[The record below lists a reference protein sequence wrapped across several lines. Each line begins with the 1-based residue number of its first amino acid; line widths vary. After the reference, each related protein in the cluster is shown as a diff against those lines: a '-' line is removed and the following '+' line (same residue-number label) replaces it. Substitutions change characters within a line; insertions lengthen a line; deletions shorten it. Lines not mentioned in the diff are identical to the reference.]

1 MQNFRF
7 QEIMFSSRT
16 RAAFTLIELL
26 VVIAIIAILASIL
39 FPVFG
44 RARENARRT
53 SCSSNLKQMGI
64 AIAMYREDYDGT
76 NPRHRSCPDVADS
89 TCADV
94 FPATAVTGP
103 NEVWWAPFA
112 NSAAAADLKMSPEA
126 QVARANYRPGF
137 LQPYVKSTQIFRC
150 PTEPD
155 WQVGYAMSYISAGPM
170 GERDAE
176 VVNPMALFVWDHAR
190 TPGCADTRAH
200 MAGQPWG
207 IFPPAAD
214 PVAANPHTHYPIRH
228 LEGFNALR
236 YDGGVKFRRPTSLRD
251 ANFIATS

>member
-1 MQNFRF
+1 VGTAISVCAALDGPKALQEVPQMQNFRF

-112 NSAAAADLKMSPEA
+112 NSAAAADLKMSPET
-126 QVARANYRPGF
+126 QVACQ
-137 LQPYVKSTQIFRC
+137 L
-150 PTEPD
+150 
-155 WQVGYAMSYISAGPM
+155 SA
-170 GERDAE
+170 RFFA
-176 VVNPMALFVWDHAR
+176 
-190 TPGCADTRAH
+190 
-200 MAGQPWG
+200 
-207 IFPPAAD
+207 
-214 PVAANPHTHYPIRH
+214 
-228 LEGFNALR
+228 ALR
-236 YDGGVKFRRPTSLRD
+236 
-251 ANFIATS
+251 